1 MERKKLELQIN
12 SPVNL
17 QLLFDEPLVGE
28 SKFGE
33 YYMYAVKNGNDDAE
47 YSFFA
52 PVKVHEQLKGKSK
65 KGTAFTITK
74 TATQKGKKLVT
85 DFEVKF
91 LDNGKEEKQAAK
103 SNGNYYFEEMK
114 KSFEDSTNLQKI
126 FNGLNLNT
134 VAISLFISRTKQSNG
149 HTIKELVQ

>member
-1 MERKKLELQIN
+1 
-12 SPVNL
+12 
-17 QLLFDEPLVGE
+17 LFNEPLVGE

-33 YYMYAVKNGNDDAE
+33 YYMYAVRNGEQE

-52 PVKVHEQLKGKSK
+52 PLSVHDQLKDKP
-65 KGTAFTITK
+65 KGTKFQLTK

-85 DFEVKF
+85 DFEIKF
-91 LDNGKEEKQAAK
+91 LNNGSEEKLTK
-103 SNGNYYFEEMK
+103 TNGNYYFDEMK
-114 KSFEDSTNLQKI
+114 QSFEDATNLQKI

-149 HTIKELVQ
+149 NTIKELVQ

>member
-33 YYMYAVKNGNDDAE
+33 YYMYAVKNGEEE

-52 PVKVHEQLKGKSK
+52 PLKVHEQLKGKSK
-65 KGTAFTITK
+65 KGTTFTITK
-74 TATQKGKKLVT
+74 TATQKGKKLAT
-85 DFEVKF
+85 DFEIKF
-91 LDNGKEEKQAAK
+91 LDNGKEEKRAAK

-114 KSFEDSTNLQKI
+114 KSFDDATNLQKI

-149 HTIKELVQ
+149 NTIKELVQ

>member
-33 YYMYAVKNGNDDAE
+33 YYMYAVKNGEQE

-52 PVKVHEQLKGKSK
+52 PLSVHEQLRDKPKNTK
-65 KGTAFTITK
+65 FEITK
-74 TATQKGKKLVT
+74 TATQKGKKLIQ
-85 DFEVKF
+85 DYQIKF
-91 LDNGKEEKQAAK
+91 LDNGIKKEKDTDQK
-103 SNGNYYFEEMK
+103 SEDNGYYEAM
-114 KSFEDSTNLQKI
+114 LQSYAEATKI
-126 FNGLNLNT
+126 QSQFSAVNLNQCAVT
-134 VAISLFISRTKQSNG
+134 LFIARTKTNG
-149 HTIKELVQ
+149 FNNYLKE

>member
-17 QLLFDEPLVGE
+17 ELLFDEPLVGE

-33 YYMYAVKNGNDDAE
+33 YFMYAVKNGNYE

-52 PVKVHEQLKGKSK
+52 PLSVHEQLKDKPKGSK
-65 KGTAFTITK
+65 FQIIK
-74 TATQKGKKLVT
+74 TATQKGKKIVT

-91 LDNGKEEKQAAK
+91 LDNGIKKEKEAEPK
-103 SNGNYYFEEMK
+103 SEENGYYEAM
-114 KSFEDSTNLQKI
+114 LQSYAEATKI
-126 FNGLNLNT
+126 QSQFSAVNLNQCAVT
-134 VAISLFISRTKQSNG
+134 LFIARTKTNG
-149 HTIKELVQ
+149 FNYPKE

>member
-33 YYMYAVKNGNDDAE
+33 YYMYAVKNGEQE

-52 PVKVHEQLKGKSK
+52 PLSVHEQLKNKP
-65 KGTAFTITK
+65 KGTRFQITK

-91 LDNGKEEKQAAK
+91 LDNGIKKEKDSETKQDE
-103 SNGNYYFEEMK
+103 NGYYSAM
-114 KSFEDSTNLQKI
+114 LQSYADASRI
-126 FNGLNLNT
+126 QQHYSAVNLNQCA
-134 VAISLFISRTKQSNG
+134 VSIFIARINKNG
-149 HTIKELVQ
+149 FNNYPKE

>member
-33 YYMYAVKNGNDDAE
+33 YYMYSVQNGEEE

-52 PVKVHEQLKGKSK
+52 PLSVHEQLKNKP
-65 KGTAFTITK
+65 KGTKFQLTK
-74 TATQKGKKLVT
+74 TATQNGKKLVT
-85 DFEVKF
+85 DFEIKF
-91 LDNGKEEKQAAK
+91 LNNGKEEKRAEPMPEE
-103 SNGNYYFEEMK
+103 NGYYEAM
-114 KSFEDSTNLQKI
+114 LQSYAEATKI
-126 FNGLNLNT
+126 QNQFSAVNLNQCAVT
-134 VAISLFISRTKQSNG
+134 LFIARTKTNG
-149 HTIKELVQ
+149 FNYPKE

>member
-1 MERKKLELQIN
+1 MEREKLELQIN

-33 YYMYAVKNGNDDAE
+33 YYMYAVKNGEEE

-52 PVKVHEQLKGKSK
+52 PLKVHEQLKGKSK

-74 TATQKGKKLVT
+74 TATQKGKKLIT

-91 LDNGKEEKQAAK
+91 LDNGKDEKKSKPKPDETEYYSAMLKSYEEAAK
-103 SNGNYYFEEMK
+103 IQSKF
-114 KSFEDSTNLQKI
+114 SAV
-126 FNGLNLNT
+126 NLNQCAVT
-134 VAISLFISRTKQSNG
+134 LYISRVKANG
-149 HTIKELVQ
+149 FNNYPKE